1 MIKYSIIVPVYNVEA
16 YLSNCLESVLQQSIP
31 ENEYEI
37 IVINDGSPD
46 GSLSIALEF
55 QKKHSN
61 IIVIDQENQG
71 VSVARNRGL
80 EVAQGKYIAFVD
92 PDDEIHVNA
101 LPNILQLADTENLD
115 ILYLTLDVYS
125 EAGIY
130 IESYEKCG
138 TDGVIQNGFSHP
150 RRTFPATLYRRSV
163 IGATRFVKGIIR
175 GQDTVFNAMV
185 QAKASRCSYCSA
197 PYYKYTRRVS
207 SSRRLVQSEPAFIGF
222 MLAIQTLIDYR
233 KQLLPTENAVQKK
246 YFDTV
251 IQLFCKRILDNNIL
265 PNVDKNRF
273 TSLKELLTSN
283 QLAQIVPQLSLEYK
297 HFNSSF
303 TVFYLHHWA
312 KKRYIQLLTIGSK
325 ISRSIKPKK
334 P

>member
-1 MIKYSIIVPVYNVEA
+1 MMQLSIIVPVYNVEA
-16 YLSNCLESVLQQSIP
+16 YLSKCLESLLQQSIP
-31 ENEYEI
+31 ETEYEI

-55 QKKHSN
+55 QKMHSN

-80 EVAQGKYIAFVD
+80 EVARGKYIAFVD
-92 PDDEIHVNA
+92 PDDEIHVNS
-101 LPNILQLADTENLD
+101 LPKLIQLADTENLD

-125 EAGIY
+125 EAGNY

-138 TDGVIQNGFSHP
+138 TDGVIQDGFSHP
-150 RRTFPATLYRRSV
+150 RRTFPATLYRTSV
-163 IGATRFVKGIIR
+163 IGATRFIKGIIR

-207 SSRRLVQSEPAFIGF
+207 SSRRLVQSEAAFNGF

-265 PNVDKNRF
+265 PNLDKNRF
-273 TSLKELLTSN
+273 ASLKKLLISN
-283 QLAQIVPQLSLEYK
+283 EMPHIVSRLSVEYK
-297 HFNSSF
+297 YFNSSF
-303 TVFYLHHWA
+303 TIFYLYHFA
-312 KKRYIQLLTIGSK
+312 KKSYIQLLTIASK
-325 ISRSIKPKK
+325 ISRSIKSKK